1 MKLARIENGFEFKV
15 KKKKQQREK
24 RRSEA
29 HPKVNYRQYYELIDS
44 DLSDPSRLSILLY
57 WVSKH
62 CKSKE
67 QDPALEKVKQ
77 EILEKLKT
85 KSINLNWYQSIV
97 QQQRQENPINVQNAL
112 KLEEFQEQIEQ
123 YFNLT

>member
-1 MKLARIENGFEFKV
+1 MKLARMENGFEFKV

-44 DLSDPSRLSILLY
+44 DLSDPSRLSILLS

-62 CKSKE
+62 CKSKD
-67 QDPALEKVKQ
+67 QDPGLEQIKQ
-77 EILEKLKT
+77 EIVDKLKS
-85 KSINLNWYQSIV
+85 KSINLNWYQSTV
-97 QQQRQENPINVQNAL
+97 QQPTQENPINVQNKI
-112 KLEEFQEQIEQ
+112 KLTEFQQQIDQ
-123 YFNLT
+123 YDGLT